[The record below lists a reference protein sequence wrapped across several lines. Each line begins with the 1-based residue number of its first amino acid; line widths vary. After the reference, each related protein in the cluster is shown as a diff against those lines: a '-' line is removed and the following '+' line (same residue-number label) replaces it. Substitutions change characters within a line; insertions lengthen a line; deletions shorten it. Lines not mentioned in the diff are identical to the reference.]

1 MQDCT
6 LFADAGLPSSSAH
19 KVQSAA
25 ARHRNISA
33 NPVDRLP
40 ARLAFVVGVRTVQVW
55 RIAAYSVVQPRGCPE
70 IFQAGHRGGHGV
82 PVLGPTRGLPRHWQ
96 DWRGRLKM
104 KISIRRYRNQEL
116 ACQAHFGTRG
126 IGGGRFS

>member
-40 ARLAFVVGVRTVQVW
+40 ARLAFVVGVRTAQGS
-55 RIAAYSVVQPRGCPE
+55 RIAA
-70 IFQAGHRGGHGV
+70 
-82 PVLGPTRGLPRHWQ
+82 
-96 DWRGRLKM
+96 
-104 KISIRRYRNQEL
+104 
-116 ACQAHFGTRG
+116 
-126 IGGGRFS
+126 